1 MLKLVK
7 RLAAAPAALALSTA
21 VAFAGTGGGGGGLP
35 WDGPITTIESDLQGT
50 VAHALIILAIVAT
63 GLMFA
68 FGEHGSSMRKI
79 MGIAAGGS
87 IALGAASLVS
97 GLGLGS
103 GAVIGGS
110 SADYTDSLLL
120 LYLTSALL
128 GLSFSLLWCSAL
140 VLVRSR
146 HGAISSS
153 PKPSAKA

>member
-1 MLKLVK
+1 MLKLAK

-21 VAFAGTGGGGGGLP
+21 VAFAGTGGGGGLP
-35 WDGPITTIESDLQGT
+35 WDGPIQSIESDLQGT
-50 VAHALIILAIVAT
+50 VAHALIIVAIVAT

-110 SADYTDSLLL
+110 AAGYSGSLLF
-120 LYLTSALL
+120 L
-128 GLSFSLLWCSAL
+128 GLAGAL
-140 VLVRSR
+140 VVLGFGL
-146 HGAISSS
+146 GAVSSS
-153 PKPSAKA
+153 PKPTAKA

>member
-1 MLKLVK
+1 
-7 RLAAAPAALALSTA
+7 
-21 VAFAGTGGGGGGLP
+21 LP

-110 SADYTDSLLL
+110 SADYTNSLLL
-120 LYLTSALL
+120 LCMTGALL
-128 GLSFSLLWCSAL
+128 VLSFGILLCSVTLVQALVRGLS
-140 VLVRSR
+140 
-146 HGAISSS
+146 AILSS
-153 PKPSAKA
+153 PKSPDKA